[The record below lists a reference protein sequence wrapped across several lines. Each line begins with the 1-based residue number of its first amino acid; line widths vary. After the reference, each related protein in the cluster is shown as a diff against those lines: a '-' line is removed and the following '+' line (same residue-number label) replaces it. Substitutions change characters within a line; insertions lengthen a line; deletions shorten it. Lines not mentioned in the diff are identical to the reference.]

1 MQMTKSLIHVASSGA
16 RCQLEKARGAV
27 SEIPGIFDVEA
38 NHLSNLL
45 TIDYDQDR
53 VSLAQIRRTIK
64 EACEHQLA
72 IISFIGNLP

>member
-1 MQMTKSLIHVASSGA
+1 MQVTRSLIYVATSEAS
-16 RCQLEKARGAV
+16 CQLEKARGAV
-27 SEIPGIFDVEA
+27 SEIPGIFDVDA

-45 TIDYDQDR
+45 TIDYDQER
-53 VSLAQIRRTIK
+53 VSLAQIRRTIR

>member
-1 MQMTKSLIHVASSGA
+1 MQMTRSLIYVATSGA

-27 SEIPGIFDVEA
+27 SEIPGIFDVDA

-64 EACEHQLA
+64 EACEHQA
-72 IISFIGNLP
+72 AVISFIANLP

>member
-1 MQMTKSLIHVASSGA
+1 M
-16 RCQLEKARGAV
+16 EKARGAV

-53 VSLAQIRRTIK
+53 VSLAQIRRTIE
-64 EACEHQLA
+64 EACEPQLA

>member
-1 MQMTKSLIHVASSGA
+1 M
-16 RCQLEKARGAV
+16 EKARGAV
-27 SEIPGIFDVEA
+27 SEIPGIFDVDA

-64 EACEHQLA
+64 EACEHQPA
-72 IISFIGNLP
+72 IISFIGSLP